1 MTGKNVA
8 TVAKRSQYPIDP
20 DPASAALVD
29 ALVAFKNSDGSYD
42 LRRNMTPAERRQLEA
57 RRNALVDNLGG
68 CAAGAV
74 IGDILEMLM
83 GFGSGDFQTE
93 ETASAVAAQYAAVL
107 ASNPAWAV
115 KRACGR
121 WARGEV
127 SAAEIGERSITR
139 SRPPSAAQV
148 KIVAEEIARVPR
160 QELVRLN
167 QTLKAGAR
175 PKPATDEERAAAM
188 PRIRSMLDDVQKR
201 HAEQALEET
210 AARAKENAE
219 RDRRLQDWTRQKV
232 RDEWVALG
240 MDPPNPLFSV
250 AMARSLGYEIM
261 RVGERNMLLKPKPPE
276 PPAKDWVRD
285 GNT

>member
-20 DPASAALVD
+20 DPESAALVD

-68 CAAGAV
+68 CKAGEIV
-74 IGDILEMLM
+74 GDILEMLM

-93 ETASAVAAQYAAVL
+93 ETASAVASQYAAVL

-127 SAAEIGERSITR
+127 SAAEIGEKTLSRTR
-139 SRPPSAAQV
+139 APSAAQV
-148 KIVAEEIARVPR
+148 KIIAEKIAQPYRAEALR
-160 QELVRLN
+160 IG
-167 QTLKAGAR
+167 QTLRAGQ
-175 PKPATDEERAAAM
+175 KPVPPTDEERVAAL
-188 PRIRSMLDDVQKR
+188 PRIQKMVENVAKSEAESDL
-201 HAEQALEET
+201 AEQAR
-210 AARAKENAE
+210 AAELRASLDRKARE
-219 RDRRLQDWTRQKV
+219 RNEYWIRREYLD
-232 RDEWVALG
+232 LG
-240 MDPPNPLFSV
+240 LTPPTPLRSLSTLK
-250 AMARSLGYEIM
+250 SLGYTVENVGGRNLLM
-261 RVGERNMLLKPKPPE
+261 RPE
-276 PPAKDWVRD
+276 SPAPVRVEVRD
-285 GNT
+285 MNT